1 METQVIKINKTVHND
16 IINKHN
22 ELSKAVT
29 PSAYIESKQGF
40 DYVDEAYMRHLLN
53 KNFPIWSWEIKS
65 YELLGDNVIVV
76 NGRLTIEESGIIR
89 YFDALASHR
98 IAKNRQSGEYVDIGN
113 DMKSANTDCFKVAV
127 NRLCNI
133 ADDVY
138 RKQIKDYT
146 LSSQDISKLDDYC
159 KTLCTLGLEDVADKV
174 QSGIYKYTI
183 TKANL
188 TSSIVKLDSLIE
200 KHKKEKK

>member
-76 NGRLTIEESGIIR
+76 NGRLTIEESGVIR

-174 QSGIYKYTI
+174 QSGIYENTI

>member
-1 METQVIKINKTVHND
+1 MSTQVIKINKTVHND

-29 PSAYIESKQGF
+29 PNAYIENKQGF

-159 KTLCTLGLEDVADKV
+159 KKLCTLGLEDVADKV
-174 QSGIYKYTI
+174 QSGIYENTI